1 MGAVQPFAVVL
12 LLALA
17 ANANASPATAD
28 GPPAWR
34 PWSPVAPAG
43 ALPDSP
49 LVPKPDTT
57 SEEARAAPPPPAGEL
72 PQQLAVPLDTSKE
85 IIEAGVEA
93 VIHRIDRFFGDPTH
107 RAFEE
112 PSTRFRVRNDAR
124 FTDEGDFDDTLSF
137 VADLRVPALDAAL
150 ARASIFLAGQTRD
163 DERDDP
169 DDPVRPRLA
178 PSLRRA
184 GGAVELRYD
193 LWRTKRGGVVD
204 VGAGFRFRLPP
215 PPYLRARFGQRGR
228 LGPVIG
234 HFTQAGFWERRE
246 GFGETTRLDLE
257 APLGNVTV
265 PRFLA
270 VATIHQESRG
280 LEWLLEAGVQRTL
293 GTRTGVWVAAAMDG
307 KTAAPVGVE
316 RYRGYAR
323 LRRELHR
330 RWVYGELEPEILWPA
345 DDAGRRE
352 RILAL
357 TLRLELQFEAGG

>member
-1 MGAVQPFAVVL
+1 MRAVTPSAVVL

-17 ANANASPATAD
+17 ADANASPAWT
-28 GPPAWR
+28 
-34 PWSPVAPAG
+34 PWSPV
-43 ALPDSP
+43 PDADTAADGP
-49 LVPKPDTT
+49 VLRKPDTT
-57 SEEARAAPPPPAGEL
+57 TEEANAPPPPPAGEL
-72 PQQLAVPLDTSKE
+72 PQRIAAPLETSKDL
-85 IIEAGVEA
+85 IEASVEA

-124 FTDEGDFDDTLSF
+124 FTDEGEFADTLSF

-150 ARASIFLAGQTRD
+150 ARASIFLAGQSRD

-193 LWRTKRGGVVD
+193 LWRSKRGGVVD

-215 PPYLRARFGQRGR
+215 PPYLRARLGQRGR

-234 HFTQAGFWERRE
+234 HFTQTGFWERRE

-257 APLGNVTV
+257 APLGDLTV

-293 GTRTGVWVAAAMDG
+293 GARTGAWVAASMDG

-316 RYRGYAR
+316 RYRAYAR

-352 RILAL
+352 RVLAL
-357 TLRLELQFEAGG
+357 TLRLELQFQAGG